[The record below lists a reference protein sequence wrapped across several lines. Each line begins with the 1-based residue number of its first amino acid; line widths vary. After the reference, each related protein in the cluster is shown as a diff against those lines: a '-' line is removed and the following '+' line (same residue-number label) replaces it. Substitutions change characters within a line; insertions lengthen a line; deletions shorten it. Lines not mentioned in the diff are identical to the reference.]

1 MVDPLLEGEFMK
13 YLRTFC
19 AWLILLALSTSSLS
33 QTYQGRI
40 LGTVTDENGAV
51 VKSAKIVIT
60 NVETG
65 VSRALETNDAGDY
78 VAPNLPPGVYTI
90 VAEATGFKRIER
102 TGVRLEVA
110 KDVRID
116 LVLNP
121 GALSESITVSNEAPI
136 IDSTSTTLGG

>member
-1 MVDPLLEGEFMK
+1 MK
-13 YLRTFC
+13 YLRSLCT
-19 AWLILLALSTSSLS
+19 WLIVLALATSSLATS
-33 QTYQGRI
+33 SLAQTYQGRI
-40 LGTVTDENGAV
+40 LGTVTDENGGV